1 MCKTTGE
8 HQEICTPVPSLVR
21 VRMPTLILKITEDI
35 RTSLN
40 QKYQVPNRQRLLPFP
55 FSQII
60 ILQVYLPIL
69 SIMCNSVLHTVNQI

>member
-8 HQEICTPVPSLVR
+8 YQEICAPVPSLVR

-35 RTSLN
+35 RISLN
-40 QKYQVPNRQRLLPFP
+40 QKYQVPHKKRLLPFL

-60 ILQVYLPIL
+60 ILQVYIPIL
-69 SIMCNSVLHTVNQI
+69 SIMCNSVLHTVNRI